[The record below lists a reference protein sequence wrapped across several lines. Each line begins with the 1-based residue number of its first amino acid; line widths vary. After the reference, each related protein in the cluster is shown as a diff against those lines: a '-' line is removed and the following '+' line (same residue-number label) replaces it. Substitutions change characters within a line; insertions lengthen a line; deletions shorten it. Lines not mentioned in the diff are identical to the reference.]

1 MQMTDSNDDRRVFL
15 GLDQPPLVSAVSWLV
30 DHQLAQATSAAE
42 GTASPA
48 ARVDMDN
55 VLLVLPTTR
64 ASERILQLLVAETDR
79 RDLEFI
85 PPIITT
91 VGQLPEFLY
100 VAEKQ
105 LASDLAQQL
114 AWSQALQ
121 QTPANELKLITG
133 RADVENLQDWQPLA
147 ALISQL
153 HTRLAND
160 IWSFRSVARE
170 VKKQASFLDSESD
183 RWDALNAMQRRYYE
197 ILTSVNLWDRQ
208 GARNVAASSWIKNNQ
223 IQCSTKRDIIVV
235 GAADL
240 NHSVTKM
247 LEQVAIT
254 NPQQVN
260 ILVAADPSMADRFDN
275 YGCLITEK
283 WLDTAIDLDDKQ
295 IIVVDQPADQA
306 DATAFYISQASADVA
321 TDEITIGV
329 TDPNIVPQLCRSL
342 SAIDVPH
349 RSLIGRGLNETLP
362 VRLMLAAKEDLE
374 SQTYDAFAT
383 LVRHP
388 DVFAWL
394 TAEIGSDLWLH
405 DLDQHQ
411 NEYLPYTVTL
421 ANKHAFGDPK
431 QLAEDFHADDEADHN
446 RAQARSKIA
455 NKLNRIHQLIA
466 GLLQPLVGKPRPIA
480 QWTQPWSEILIAV
493 YGSRTMNSKVYADR
507 QIIKA
512 CEAIYQALGNQ
523 RQVPTE
529 FKTSTSASQALEWA
543 IQAAAET
550 RVVSPPTP
558 NAIELAGWLDLAL
571 DDAPVM
577 VVTSMNDE
585 HVPASEVGH
594 QFLPNELCRQLG
606 ILDNDRR
613 YARDLY
619 ALTVITSVRES
630 VRLIVGRRNEKG
642 DPKKPS
648 RLLFACDD
656 HTAARRA
663 KAFFEYENQQTSEM
677 WITNRTDFPTS
688 QQLVIPE
695 PICTRTLEKLSV
707 TKFKSFIECPYRFYL
722 KHVLKLDSVT
732 DNWRELSGGTF
743 GDLCH
748 NVLEAFGREDARDF
762 EDANKILEYWN
773 DKLDTIVAKK
783 YVGSRLPAL
792 RIQIEQLRFRFERL
806 APLQAERRRN
816 GWQIVSTEEMLEH
829 EFMVDGKPFIIRG
842 KIDRVDRHL
851 ETEQVAVWDYKSS
864 DKGTPAE
871 KAHYKSKKREWVD
884 LQLPLYRHLV
894 KEVAVVADAD
904 FNQVTTG
911 YVLMP
916 KKLEDV
922 GFDQTNWQPEEL
934 HAADELARDIIR
946 KIRMNE
952 YWTPVEKPPKFSD
965 AFAAICQDNAVEKFD
980 VASVEEVAP
989 W

>member
-1 MQMTDSNDDRRVFL
+1 MTDSNHHRRVFL
-15 GLDQPPLVSAVSWLV
+15 GLDQPPLVSAVNWLLE
-30 DHQLAQATSAAE
+30 HQINQASSGGSSDSVT
-42 GTASPA
+42 
-48 ARVDMDN
+48 RIDMDN

-64 ASERILQLLVAETDR
+64 ATERILQLLVAETDR

-91 VGQLPEFLY
+91 VGQLPEFFY
-100 VAEKQ
+100 DAEKQ

-121 QTPANELKLITG
+121 QTPAEELKLITG
-133 RADVENLQDWQPLA
+133 RADVEDLQDWQPLA
-147 ALISQL
+147 TLISQL

-170 VKKQASFLDSESD
+170 VKEQANFLDSESD

-197 ILTSVNLWDRQ
+197 ILTGVNLWDRQ
-208 GARNVAASSWIKNNQ
+208 AARNYAASGWIKNKE
-223 IQCSTKRDIIVV
+223 IRCSTKRDVVVV

-240 NHSVTKM
+240 NRSATEM
-247 LEQVAIT
+247 LRQVAIT
-254 NPQQVN
+254 DPERVN
-260 ILVAADPSMADRFDN
+260 ILVAADESMADRFN
-275 YGCLITEK
+275 EFGCLITEK
-283 WLDTAIDLDDKQ
+283 WLSASVDLDDKQ
-295 IIVVDQPADQA
+295 ILVVDQPADQA
-306 DATAFYISQASADVA
+306 DATAFYISQMSADVA

-329 TDPNIVPQLCRSL
+329 PDPNIVPQLCRSL
-342 SAIDVPH
+342 SAIGVPH

-362 VRLMLAAKEDLE
+362 VRLMLAAKEYLE
-374 SQTYDAFAT
+374 SQTYDAFAAF
-383 LVRHP
+383 VRHP

-394 TAEIGSDLWLH
+394 TSEIRNDRWLH

-411 NEYLPYTVTL
+411 NEYLPYTVAL
-421 ANKHAFGDPK
+421 ANKNAFGDPQ
-431 QLAEDFHADDEADHN
+431 QLAQDFHADDESDQK
-446 RAQARSKIA
+446 RAQARSQVA
-455 NKLNRIHQLIA
+455 TKLNRIHQLIA
-466 GLLQPLVGKPRPIA
+466 NLLQPLVGPPQPIA

-523 RQVPTE
+523 RQVPPE

-543 IQAAAET
+543 IQAATET
-550 RVVSPPTP
+550 RVVSPPIP

-577 VVTSMNDE
+577 VVTSVNDE
-585 HVPASEVGH
+585 HVPNSEVGH
-594 QFLPNELCRQLG
+594 QFLPDELCRQLG

-613 YARDLY
+613 YARDMY
-619 ALTVITSVRES
+619 ALTVIASVRENLQ
-630 VRLIVGRRNEKG
+630 LIVGRRNEKG

-648 RLLFACDD
+648 RLLFACDSL
-656 HTAARRA
+656 TAARRA

-677 WITNRTDFPTS
+677 WITNRTDFPGS
-688 QQLVIPE
+688 QELVIPE
-695 PICTRTLEKLSV
+695 PICTRPIEKLSV
-707 TKFKSFIECPYRFYL
+707 TKFKSFLECPYRFYL
-722 KHVLKLDSVT
+722 KHVLKLDSIA
-732 DNWRELSGGTF
+732 DDWRELSGGTF

-748 NVLEAFGREDARDF
+748 NVLEAFALDDAKELD
-762 EDANKILEYWN
+762 DPNKILEFWN
-773 DKLDTIVAKK
+773 DQLDTMVARK
-783 YVGSRLPAL
+783 YVGSRLPAV
-792 RIQIEQLRFRFERL
+792 RIQVEQLRFRFEKL

-816 GWQIVSTEEMLEH
+816 GWRIVSAEEMLEH
-829 EFMVDGKPFIIRG
+829 EFMVDGEPFIIRG
-842 KIDRVDRHL
+842 KIDRVDRHE
-851 ETEQVAVWDYKSS
+851 ETGLIAVWDYKSS
-864 DKGTPAE
+864 DRGMTAE
-871 KAHYKSKKREWVD
+871 KAHYKPRKQEWVD

-894 KEVAVVADAD
+894 KEVAAVADAD
-904 FNQVTTG
+904 FNRVTTG

-922 GFDQTNWQPEEL
+922 GFDPANWQPEEL

-946 KIRMNE
+946 KIRMSQ
-952 YWTPVEKPPKFSD
+952 YWPPVEKPPKFSD
-965 AFAAICQDNAVEKFD
+965 AYAAICQDNAFEQFS
-980 VASVEEVAP
+980 VAAVEEVAP

>member
-1 MQMTDSNDDRRVFL
+1 MTDSNHDRRVFL
-15 GLDQPPLVSAVSWLV
+15 GLDQPPLVSAVNWLV
-30 DHQLAQATSAAE
+30 EHQLAQ
-42 GTASPA
+42 TAPA
-48 ARVDMDN
+48 AGDSVEPVTKIDMDN

-64 ASERILQLLVAETDR
+64 STERILQLLVTETDQ

-91 VGQLPEFLY
+91 VGQLPEFFY
-100 VAEKQ
+100 DAKKQ

-121 QTPANELKLITG
+121 QTPAAELKLITG
-133 RADVENLQDWQPLA
+133 RADVEDLQDWQPLA
-147 ALISQL
+147 TLISQL

-170 VKKQASFLDSESD
+170 VKKQVSFLDPEAD

-208 GARNVAASSWIKNNQ
+208 AARNFAASGLLKNNE
-223 IQCSTKRDIIVV
+223 IRCATKRDVV
-235 GAADL
+235 VIGAADL
-240 NHSVTKM
+240 NRSVTEM
-247 LEQVAIT
+247 LRQVATT
-254 NPQQVN
+254 NPEQVN
-260 ILVAADPSMADRFDN
+260 ILVAADASMADRFNDF
-275 YGCLITEK
+275 GCLITEK
-283 WLDTAIDLDDKQ
+283 WLAASPNLDDKQ
-295 IIVVDQPADQA
+295 ILVVDQPADQA
-306 DATAFYISQASADVA
+306 DATAFYISQASADIA

-329 TDPNIVPQLCRSL
+329 PDPNIVPQLCRSL
-342 SAIDVPH
+342 SAIGVPY

-362 VRLMLAAKEDLE
+362 VRLMLAAKEYLE
-374 SQTYDAFAT
+374 SQTYDTFAT

-394 TAEIGSDLWLH
+394 TKEIGNDRWLH

-411 NEYLPYTVTL
+411 NEYLPYTVAL
-421 ANKHAFGDPK
+421 ADKHAFGEPRE
-431 QLAEDFHADDEADHN
+431 LATDFHATDEADRK
-446 RAQARSKIA
+446 RAQGRGKVAT
-455 NKLNRIHQLIA
+455 KLNKIHQLIA
-466 GLLQPLVGKPRPIA
+466 DLLKPLVGPPQPIA

-512 CEAIYQALGNQ
+512 CETIYQALGNQ
-523 RQVPTE
+523 RQVPPE

-543 IQAAAET
+543 IQAATET

-594 QFLPNELCRQLG
+594 QFLPDELCRQLG

-613 YARDLY
+613 YARDMY
-619 ALTVITSVRES
+619 ALTVIASVRENLQ
-630 VRLIVGRRNEKG
+630 LIVGRRNEKG

-648 RLLFACDD
+648 RLLFACDAA
-656 HTAARRA
+656 TAARRA

-677 WITNRTDFPTS
+677 WITNRTDFPSS
-688 QQLVIPE
+688 QELVIPE
-695 PICTRTLEKLSV
+695 PICTQPLEKLSV
-707 TKFKSFIECPYRFYL
+707 TKFKSFLECPYRFYL
-722 KHVLKLDSVT
+722 KHVLKLDSIT

-748 NVLEAFGREDARDF
+748 NVLEAFALNDAKELDDPDR
-762 EDANKILEYWN
+762 ILEFWN
-773 DKLDTIVAKK
+773 DQLDTMVARK

-792 RIQIEQLRFRFERL
+792 RIQVEQLRFRFEKL

-816 GWQIVSTEEMLEH
+816 GWQIVSAEEMLEH
-829 EFMVDGKPFIIRG
+829 EFMVDGDPFIIRG
-842 KIDRVDRHL
+842 KIDRVDRH
-851 ETEQVAVWDYKSS
+851 EQTGLIAVWDYKSS
-864 DKGTPAE
+864 DRGVPAE
-871 KAHYKSKKREWVD
+871 KAHYRPRKQEWVD

-894 KEVAVVADAD
+894 KEVEVVADAD
-904 FNQVTTG
+904 FNRVTTG

-922 GFDQTNWQPEEL
+922 GFDRTNWRPEEL
-934 HAADELARDIIR
+934 HAADEKAREIIR
-946 KIRMNE
+946 KIRASA
-952 YWTPVEKPPKFSD
+952 YWPPVEKPPKFSD
-965 AFAAICQDNAVEKFD
+965 AYAAICQDNAFEQFN
-980 VASVEEVAP
+980 VATVEEVAP

>member
-1 MQMTDSNDDRRVFL
+1 MTNPNHDRRVFL
-15 GLDQPPLVSAVSWLV
+15 GLDQPPLVSAVDWLIN
-30 DHQLAQATSAAE
+30 HQLTHAADETAAQPSK
-42 GTASPA
+42 
-48 ARVDMDN
+48 VDMDN
-55 VLLVLPTTR
+55 VLLVLPTSR
-64 ASERILQLLVAETDR
+64 ATERILQLLVAETDR

-91 VGQLPEFLY
+91 VGQLPEYFY
-100 VAEKQ
+100 DAEKQ

-121 QTPANELKLITG
+121 QTPVAELKLITG
-133 RADVENLQDWQPLA
+133 RADVEDLQDWQPLA
-147 ALISQL
+147 TLISQL
-153 HTRLAND
+153 AKRVKDQAN
-160 IWSFRSVARE
+160 
-170 VKKQASFLDSESD
+170 FLDSELD
-183 RWDALNAMQRRYYE
+183 RWDALSAMQSRYYK
-197 ILTSVNLWDRQ
+197 ILLNVNLWDRQ
-208 GARNVAASSWIKNNQ
+208 AARNFAASGLLKNDE
-223 IQCSTKRDIIVV
+223 IRCSTKRDVVVV

-240 NHSVTKM
+240 NFSVYNM
-247 LEQVAIT
+247 LNEVATT

-260 ILVAADPSMADRFDN
+260 ILVAADESMADRFDEF
-275 YGCLITEK
+275 GRLITEK
-283 WLDTAIDLDDKQ
+283 WLKASANLDDSQ
-295 IIVVDQPADQA
+295 IVVVDQPADQA
-306 DATAFYISQASADVA
+306 DATAFYISQVSADVA
-321 TDEITIGV
+321 TDEITIGMP
-329 TDPNIVPQLCRSL
+329 DPNIVPQLCRSL

-349 RSLIGRGLNETLP
+349 RSLIGRGLKETLP
-362 VRLMLAAKEDLE
+362 VRLMMAAKEYLE
-374 SQTYDAFAT
+374 TQTFDTFAA

-388 DVFAWL
+388 DLFAWL
-394 TAEIGSDLWLH
+394 TSKIGSDRWLH

-411 NEYLPYTVTL
+411 NEYLPYTVILT
-421 ANKHAFGDPK
+421 NKYAFGDPEK
-431 QLAEDFHADDEADHN
+431 LANDYSADDEGARK
-446 RAQARSKIA
+446 RAQASSNIA
-455 NKLNRIHQLIA
+455 KKLNQIHQLIA
-466 GLLQPLVGKPRPIA
+466 GLLQPLVGRSRPIA
-480 QWTQPWSEILIAV
+480 QWTQPWSEILLAV

-512 CEAIYQALGNQ
+512 CEAIYQSLGNQ
-523 RQVPTE
+523 RQVPPE
-529 FKTSTSASQALEWA
+529 FNASTSASQALEWA
-543 IQAAAET
+543 IQAATET

-613 YARDLY
+613 YARDMY
-619 ALTVITSVRES
+619 ALTVIASVRENLQ
-630 VRLIVGRRNEKG
+630 LIVGRRNEKG

-648 RLLFACDD
+648 RLLFACDA

-677 WITNRTDFPTS
+677 WITNRTDFPSS
-688 QQLVIPE
+688 QQLPIPE
-695 PICTRTLEKLSV
+695 PICTKPLSKLSV

-722 KHVLKLDSVT
+722 KHVLKLDT
-732 DNWRELSGGTF
+732 IADDWRELSGGTF

-748 NVLEAFGREDARDF
+748 NVLEDFGQSDARDF
-762 EDANKILEYWN
+762 EDPNRILEYWN
-773 DKLDTIVAKK
+773 DNLNTRVAQK
-783 YVGSRLPAL
+783 YAGSRLPAL
-792 RIQIEQLRFRFERL
+792 RIQVEQLRFRFERL

-816 GWQIVSTEEMLEH
+816 GWRIVSTEEMLEH
-829 EFMVDGKPFIIRG
+829 EFMVDGEPFIIRG
-842 KIDRVDRHL
+842 KIDRVDRHV
-851 ETEQVAVWDYKSS
+851 ETGRIAVWDYKSS
-864 DKGTPAE
+864 DKGVQAE
-871 KAHYKSKKREWVD
+871 KAHYKPRKREWVD

-904 FNQVTTG
+904 FNRVTTG

-922 GFDQTNWQPEEL
+922 GFNQTNWAPEEL

-946 KIRMNE
+946 KIRMSE
-952 YWTPVEKPPKFSD
+952 YWPPVEKPPKFSD
-965 AFAAICQDNAVEKFD
+965 AYAAICQDNAFEQFD
-980 VASVEEVAP
+980 VATVEEVAP

>member
-1 MQMTDSNDDRRVFL
+1 MTHSNHDRRVFL
-15 GLDQPPLVSAVSWLV
+15 GLNQPPLVSAVDWLV
-30 DHQLAQATSAAE
+30 ENQLTKTVAANQN
-42 GTASPA
+42 PA
-48 ARVDMDN
+48 AMLKIDMDN

-64 ASERILQLLVAETDR
+64 ATERILQLLVAETDR

-91 VGQLPEFLY
+91 VGQLPEFFY
-100 VAEKQ
+100 DAEKQ

-121 QTPANELKLITG
+121 QTPVEELKLITG
-133 RADVENLQDWQPLA
+133 RADVEDLQDWQPLA
-147 ALISQL
+147 TLISQL

-160 IWSFRSVARE
+160 IWSFRSVSRE
-170 VKKQASFLDSESD
+170 VKNQDSFLDSESD

-208 GARNVAASSWIKNNQ
+208 AARNFAASGLLKNDE
-223 IQCSTKRDIIVV
+223 IRCSSKRDIVVV

-240 NHSVTKM
+240 NRSVTEM
-247 LEQVAIT
+247 LRQVATT
-254 NPQQVN
+254 NPEQVN
-260 ILVAADPSMADRFDN
+260 ILVAADASMADRFDEF
-275 YGCLITEK
+275 GRLITEK
-283 WLDTAIDLDDKQ
+283 WLNASANLDDSQ
-295 IIVVDQPADQA
+295 IVVVDQPADQA
-306 DATAFYISQASADVA
+306 DATAFYISQASADIA

-329 TDPNIVPQLCRSL
+329 PDPNIVPQLSRSL
-342 SAIDVPH
+342 SAIGVPH
-349 RSLIGRGLNETLP
+349 RSLIGRGLKETLP
-362 VRLMLAAKEDLE
+362 VRLMLAAKEYLE
-374 SQTYDAFAT
+374 TQTFDAFAS

-388 DVFAWL
+388 DLFAWL
-394 TAEIGSDLWLH
+394 TSEIDSDRWLH

-421 ANKHAFGDPK
+421 TNKQAFGNPE
-431 QLAEDFHADDEADHN
+431 QLAKDFPADDEAAQK
-446 RAQARSKIA
+446 RAQAAGNVAK
-455 NKLNRIHQLIA
+455 KLNRIHQLIA
-466 GLLQPLVGKPRPIA
+466 GLLHPLVGPPQPIA

-512 CEAIYQALGNQ
+512 CEAIYQSLGNQ
-523 RQVPTE
+523 RQVPPE

-571 DDAPVM
+571 DDVPMM
-577 VVTSMNDE
+577 VITSMNDE

-613 YARDLY
+613 YARDMY
-619 ALTVITSVRES
+619 ALTVIASVRDNLQ
-630 VRLIVGRRNEKG
+630 LIVGRRNEKG

-648 RLLFACDD
+648 RLLFACDA

-677 WITNRTDFPTS
+677 WITNRTDFPNS
-688 QQLVIPE
+688 QQLPIPE
-695 PICTRTLEKLSV
+695 PICTKPLSKLSV
-707 TKFKSFIECPYRFYL
+707 TKFKSFLECPYRFYL
-722 KHVLKLDSVT
+722 KHVLKLDT
-732 DNWRELSGGTF
+732 IADDWRELSGGTF

-748 NVLEAFGREDARDF
+748 NVLEDFGQSDARDF
-762 EDANKILEYWN
+762 ENADSILEYWN
-773 DKLDTIVAKK
+773 DNLNTRVARK
-783 YVGSRLPAL
+783 YGGSRLPAV
-792 RIQIEQLRFRFERL
+792 RIQVEQLRFRFERL

-816 GWQIVSTEEMLEH
+816 GWRIVSTEEMLEH
-829 EFMVDGKPFIIRG
+829 EFMVDGEPFIIRG
-842 KIDRVDRHL
+842 KIDRVDRHVD
-851 ETEQVAVWDYKSS
+851 TGQVAVWDYKSS
-864 DKGTPAE
+864 DKGMPAE
-871 KAHYKSKKREWVD
+871 QAHYKSRKREWVD

-894 KEVAVVADAD
+894 KEVEVVADAD
-904 FNQVTTG
+904 FNRVTTG
-911 YVLMP
+911 YVLLP

-922 GFDQTNWQPEEL
+922 GFDQTNWQPDEL

-946 KIRMNE
+946 KIRMSE
-952 YWTPVEKPPKFSD
+952 YWPPVEKPPKFSD
-965 AFAAICQDNAVEKFD
+965 AYAAICQDNAFEQFS
-980 VASVEEVAP
+980 VATVEEVAP